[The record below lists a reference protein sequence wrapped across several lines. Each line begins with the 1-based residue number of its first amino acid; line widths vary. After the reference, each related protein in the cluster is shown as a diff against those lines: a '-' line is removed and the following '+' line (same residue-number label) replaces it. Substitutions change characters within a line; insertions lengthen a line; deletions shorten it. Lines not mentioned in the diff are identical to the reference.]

1 MIENLHGTQMQP
13 SSIGKSQEGFFYV
26 YQDNYCIVNIDN
38 LPANRKYLYSDS
50 ATSCIILA
58 IIGRDA
64 YGNQLAALTH
74 ISRPMRFN
82 YFFNHIC
89 PIFVGPVR
97 LWAQGGNPPACEA
110 SIRNI
115 NTLIRWLDDHSVER
129 FESVEYREKP
139 SLFVEQVALSLGQG
153 NPQHDNRS
161 CLGIDLVRKK
171 VTNTDFDLTLEQRD
185 PTKGV
190 QTLFV
195 GFGMSIWPK
204 IWLWNSDIPYPKELI
219 DKLVSKAKEDNWG
232 KILEMNDEEI
242 LRQYS
247 GTPKYEPPW
256 FVPTLRQSA
265 EYIENY
271 SV

>member
-1 MIENLHGTQMQP
+1 MIEKSLETQMQ
-13 SSIGKSQEGFFYV
+13 STRRGNLQEGFFYIG
-26 YQDNYCIVNIDN
+26 QDNYCIVNIDN

-58 IIGRDA
+58 IIGGDA
-64 YGNQLAALTH
+64 YGNKLAALAH
-74 ISRPMRFN
+74 ISRPIRFN

-110 SIRNI
+110 SMKNI
-115 NTLIRWLDDHSVER
+115 NTLIRWLGDHSIER
-129 FESVEYREKP
+129 FESVEHREKP
-139 SLFVEQVALSLGQG
+139 SWFVEQVALSLGQG
-153 NPQHDNRS
+153 DPQHDNRS

-171 VTNTDFDLTLEQRD
+171 VTNTGFELTLEERD

-195 GFGMSIWPK
+195 GFGMSIWPR
-204 IWLWNSDIPYPKELI
+204 IWLWNADKPFPKELI
-219 DKLVSKAKEDNWG
+219 DKLVSKAKEDNWE
-232 KILEMNDEEI
+232 KIQDMSDKEI
-242 LRQYS
+242 LRRYS
-247 GTPKYEPPW
+247 GTPKYEPLW
-256 FVPTLRQSA
+256 FVPTMRQSA
-265 EYIENY
+265 EFIKSY